1 MKSPIKSHEK
11 LWETRHDER
20 VSTAV
25 RESDTRGFALDDLV
39 VLDIATLF
47 AGPTAATVLGDFGA
61 RVIKIEHPNRPDAA
75 RTHGESKDGKGLW
88 WTVLSRNKEA
98 MTLDLSSPDGREI
111 FLNLVKRADII
122 IENFRPGTLE
132 KWNLGYDVLSETNE
146 RIILTRVTGFGQVG
160 PRSGEPAFGTIAE
173 AMSGF
178 AHSTGQADGPPTL
191 PPLALADNISGLA
204 AAIATLTAVHERSRS
219 GLGQVIDLAIIEP
232 ILSILG
238 AQVTVYDQLGKIT
251 QRRGNRS
258 ENNAPRNTYL
268 TGDGD
273 WVAISTSAHS
283 IAARVMTLV
292 GHPEFIDKPWFN
304 DGMARAL
311 HAEELDEAVGA
322 WIAERPT
329 QEVVDGF
336 REAQAALSV
345 VYDVKMVVED
355 PQYQAINAIAS
366 VMDEDLG
373 PVKMPNVLFR
383 MSATPGRI
391 RHTGRSHGQDTENIL
406 LDMGFTDSDIDAMRK
421 SGAV

>member
-1 MKSPIKSHEK
+1 MTS
-11 LWETRHDER
+11 
-20 VSTAV
+20 AV
-25 RESDTRGFALDDLV
+25 QAEASESDLRGSALDDLV

-47 AGPTAATVLGDFGA
+47 AGPSAATILSDFGA
-61 RVIKIEHPNRPDAA
+61 RVIKIEHPSKPDAA
-75 RTHGESKDGKGLW
+75 RTHGESKQGKGLW

-98 MTLDLSSPDGREI
+98 MTLNLSSAHGREV
-111 FLNLVKRADII
+111 FLKLVEQADIV

-132 KWNLGYDVLSETNE
+132 KWNLGYDELSKVNE
-146 RIILTRVTGFGQVG
+146 RLILTRVTGYGQVG
-160 PRSGEPAFGTIAE
+160 PRAREAAFGTIAE

-204 AAIATLTAVHERSRS
+204 AAIATLIAVHERSRS
-219 GLGQVIDLAIIEP
+219 GRGQVIDLAIIEP

-258 ENNAPRNTYL
+258 ENNAPRNTYK
-268 TGDGD
+268 TADGD

-292 GHPEFIDKPWFN
+292 GHPEFIDEPWFN
-304 DGMARAL
+304 DGMARAA
-311 HAEELDEAVGA
+311 HADELDEAVGS
-322 WIAERPT
+322 WIAKRST
-329 QEVVDGF
+329 QDVVEGF

-345 VYDVKMVVED
+345 VYDVRMVVED

-366 VMDEDLG
+366 VEDEDLG
-373 PVKMPNVLFR
+373 HVRMPNVLFR
-383 MSATPGRI
+383 MSATPGQI
-391 RHTGRSHGQDTENIL
+391 RHTGRSHGRDTQGIL
-406 LDMGFTDSDIDAMRK
+406 LDLGFTETDIDEMREK
-421 SGAV
+421 GAV